1 MVDMTGLANTDGQ
14 TTEEKLQAAIAGD
27 DVQLYFK
34 MDGSDEVFFQAIYK
48 QGITFEWIKNKVAE
62 NLEAQYGDLSLF
74 YNGKRIP
81 EPFCLIDMNVVSGSD
96 IFVKIAEGAVVGHD
110 ALREQVLAEIAADDA
125 LNAAGDTG
133 GDNGEE
139 RKD

>member
-1 MVDMTGLANTDGQ
+1 
-14 TTEEKLQAAIAGD
+14 
-27 DVQLYFK
+27 
-34 MDGSDEVFFQAIYK
+34 
-48 QGITFEWIKNKVAE
+48 
-62 NLEAQYGDLSLF
+62 
-74 YNGKRIP
+74 
-81 EPFCLIDMNVVSGSD
+81 MNVVSGSD

>member
-1 MVDMTGLANTDGQ
+1 
-14 TTEEKLQAAIAGD
+14 
-27 DVQLYFK
+27 